1 MNTAICPHFLHA
13 ARPQA
18 CHGLA
23 PGWLSTLIQSTRI
36 AWRSLLLAGALFLAG
51 VGQAVAA
58 PEWMQVGHVRNAGVC
73 APHET
78 GLGDTD
84 LLAFHPFSNYMV
96 GDDVVQRLR
105 IQRNSTVA
113 IRLIGHG
120 ADLANRVSMNVK
132 EGLSASITGKGLYW
146 HQPRSS
152 GPVGFVEITL
162 RATRS
167 LELNTRSLYVHW
179 PWPMGSQ
186 RIALRLVERCDVGE
200 PVAIAPVPSRC
211 FGAVGMQC
219 GLPVGGL
226 NVAAVCTSGRCHYNG
241 GSLIHD
247 KCCAT
252 APYGHACGGAE
263 TFVSGEQKCRPEMD
277 RAVAMTAANRSWIR
291 ETDFNLLNTTG
302 EWDRAAVCAP
312 TGTIVD
318 RGDRS
323 KCCANMG
330 VAPSAPTDSERLAA
344 HNNPTVMGYISPG
357 PGQRPVQPASHV
369 CE

>member
-1 MNTAICPHFLHA
+1 MHSAPRPLMRHA
-13 ARPQA
+13 APEACRGPQR
-18 CHGLA
+18 
-23 PGWLSTLIQSTRI
+23 GWLFLLGLSAMAL
-36 AWRSLLLAGALFLAG
+36 WRCLLLAAALLTG
-51 VGQAVAA
+51 GIGQALAA
-58 PEWMQVGHVRNAGVC
+58 PEWMQVGHIRNAGVC
-73 APHET
+73 APHDT
-78 GLGDTD
+78 GLGDTE

-96 GDDVVQRLR
+96 GEQVIQRLR
-105 IQRNSTVA
+105 LQRNSTVA

-120 ADLANRVSMNVK
+120 ADLANRVSMNVQS
-132 EGLSASITGKGLYW
+132 GLTASITGRGRYW
-146 HQPRSS
+146 HQPGSS

-162 RATRS
+162 RASGS

-179 PWPMGSQ
+179 PWPMGRQ
-186 RIALRLVERCDVGE
+186 RIALRLVERCEVGE
-200 PVAIAPVPSRC
+200 PVAIAPLPSRC

-323 KCCANMG
+323 KCCASMG

-344 HNNPTVMGYISPG
+344 HNNPTVMGYRTPG
-357 PGQRPVQPASHV
+357 PGQRPVQPGSHV